1 MTYTFKKKEKL
12 IKQIEKIKDI
22 NYLEKI
28 SLIIQNNN
36 PDQPLNINESG
47 TSLYFENLSDKTYM
61 EIEKVIK
68 EYKNNIKKN
77 RKNKYKKTKLS
88 DIVDIEEY
96 KKMEEL
102 KKYTN
107 SEVTILK
114 RREFDDA
121 TSQTDRNKLIMS
133 DQEFNNIRESESNK

>member
-22 NYLEKI
+22 TYLEKI

-77 RKNKYKKTKLS
+77 SKNKYKKTKLS

-96 KKMEEL
+96 KKMEQL

-107 SEVTILK
+107 SEVTIIK